1 MAEDKKLNG
10 SVDLLAQAM
19 RKVFDE
25 TVAPLSTEIK
35 AVRTEVCDTEGHTNP
50 NKRTDS
56 DLP

>member
-25 TVAPLSTEIK
+25 TVAPSLPEAEASEEHLSASEMP
-35 AVRTEVCDTEGHTNP
+35 EEQPNP
-50 NKRTDS
+50 
-56 DLP
+56 